1 MVPRPG
7 SRETWNWMK
16 GTSMEDAPAFI
27 GVDIGTTSVK
37 AVAFD
42 RSGKTLAAE
51 DREYPLR
58 SPRRGW
64 AEQDPEEILNALL
77 DSLARVTHTLK
88 ERGVRVGCVSFSAAM
103 HGLMALD
110 GEGLPITPSIIW
122 ADNRASEQARRIRDE
137 MDGLA
142 IHRRTGTPIHP
153 MSPLAKLLWFREE
166 DPGTFQSAA
175 RWVSVKEYVFF
186 RLFGEYV
193 VDHSIASA
201 TGLFNLERREW
212 DAGALRISGVSPE
225 KLSRPVSTTQ
235 VMDGL
240 RSEYAERL
248 GLDSETPFVVG
259 ANDGALA
266 NLGVGAVDPGMV
278 AVSIGTSGA
287 VRSVVHEPTFDE
299 RGRLF
304 CYALDEG
311 AWVIGGPINNGGIA
325 LRWLRDKVF
334 SELAKTAEREGRDP
348 YDVMGELAAGV
359 PAGSEGLIFLPYLTG
374 ERATQWNADARATF
388 FGLTSG
394 HGAGHMIRA
403 VMEGVVFQI
412 YAVARVLEEVSGE
425 PKEVRATGGFARSA
439 LWRQM
444 LADVFGREVVFPESV
459 EGSSLGAA
467 MLGMKAV
474 GEIPALDAAKEMV
487 EISHHHHPDEVA
499 SKTYTDLMEIFTRL
513 YDRLEPEF
521 EALKALELSSEDS
534 G

>member
-1 MVPRPG
+1 
-7 SRETWNWMK
+7 
-16 GTSMEDAPAFI
+16 MEDAPAFI

-42 RSGKTLAAE
+42 CGGKTLAAE
-51 DREYPLR
+51 DREYTLR

-64 AEQDPEEILNALL
+64 AEQDPEEILGSLL
-77 DSLARVTHTLK
+77 DSLAGVVSTLK
-88 ERGVRVGCVSFSAAM
+88 ERGLRIGCVSFSAAM

-110 GEGLPITPSIIW
+110 GEGRPITPSIIW
-122 ADNRASEQARRIRDE
+122 ADNRASEQARKIRDE

-166 DPGTFQSAA
+166 EPDTFEAAA

-201 TGLFNLERREW
+201 TGIFGLESREW
-212 DAGALRISGVSPE
+212 DEGALRIAGVSPE
-225 KLSRPVSTTQ
+225 KLSRPVPTTH

-259 ANDGALA
+259 ANDGVLA
-266 NLGVGAVDPGMV
+266 NLGVGAVDPGVV

-287 VRSVVHEPTFDE
+287 VRSVVHRPEVEE

-325 LRWLRDKVF
+325 LRWLRDAVF
-334 SELAKTAEREGRDP
+334 PDLAKTAEGKRP
-348 YDVMGELAAGV
+348 YDLMGELAGKV
-359 PAGSEGLIFLPYLTG
+359 SAGSDGLIFLPYLTG
-374 ERATQWNADARATF
+374 ERAPQWNAHARATF
-388 FGLTSG
+388 FGLTLG
-394 HGAGHMIRA
+394 HGRGHLVRA
-403 VMEGVVFQI
+403 VMEGVAFQI
-412 YAVARVLEEVSGE
+412 YAVARVLEETSGE

-444 LADVFGREVVFPESV
+444 IADVFGREVVYPEGV

-467 MLGMKAV
+467 MLGMKAI
-474 GEIPALDAAKEMV
+474 GEIPALEAAKEMV
-487 EISHHHHPDEVA
+487 EISHHHRPDEAA
-499 SKTYTDLMEIFTRL
+499 SKTYADLMEVFTRL

-521 EALKALELSSEDS
+521 EALRELD
-534 G
+534 

>member
-1 MVPRPG
+1 
-7 SRETWNWMK
+7 MK
-16 GTSMEDAPAFI
+16 GTSMEDASAFI

-42 RSGKTLAAE
+42 RSGEVLAAK

-58 SPRRGW
+58 SPRSGW

-77 DSLARVTHTLK
+77 DSLADVVSTLK
-88 ERGVRVGCVSFSAAM
+88 ERGVQIKCVSFSAAM
-103 HGLMALD
+103 HSLMALD
-110 GEGLPITPSIIW
+110 GEGRPITPSIIW
-122 ADNRASEQARRIRDE
+122 ADNRASGQARRIRDE

-153 MSPLAKLLWFREE
+153 MSPLPKLLWFREE
-166 DPGTFQSAA
+166 APDTFRSAA
-175 RWVSVKEYVFF
+175 RWVSVKEYVFL

-201 TGLFNLERREW
+201 TGLFGLESGEW
-212 DAGALRISGVSPE
+212 DEGALHIAGVLPE
-225 KLSRPVSTTQ
+225 KLSRPVPTTHA
-235 VMDGL
+235 MDGL

-248 GLDSETPFVVG
+248 GLGSETPFVVG

-266 NLGVGAVDPGMV
+266 NLGVGAVDPGVV

-287 VRSVVHEPTFDE
+287 VRSVVRRPEVEE

-311 AWVIGGPINNGGIA
+311 EWVIGGPINNGGIA
-325 LRWLRDKVF
+325 LRWLKDTVF
-334 SELAKTAEREGRDP
+334 PDLAKATEGKRP
-348 YDVMGELAAGV
+348 YDLMGEMASKIS
-359 PAGSEGLIFLPYLTG
+359 AGSDGLIFLPYLTG
-374 ERATQWNADARATF
+374 ERAPQWNAHARATF
-388 FGLTSG
+388 FGLTLG
-394 HGAGHMIRA
+394 HGRGHMVRA
-403 VMEGVVFQI
+403 VMEGVAFQI
-412 YAVARVLEEVSGE
+412 HAVARVLEEVSGE

-444 LADVFGREVVFPESV
+444 LADVFGREVVYPDGV

-467 MLGMKAV
+467 MLGMKAI
-474 GEIPALDAAKEMV
+474 GEIPNLEAAKEMV
-487 EISHHHHPDEVA
+487 EISHHHRPDEVDSRA
-499 SKTYTDLMEIFTRL
+499 YAQLMEIFTRL
-513 YDRLEPEF
+513 YERLEPEF
-521 EALKALELSSEDS
+521 EALKNLELSPEDS

>member
-1 MVPRPG
+1 ME
-7 SRETWNWMK
+7 ETL
-16 GTSMEDAPAFI
+16 AFV

-42 RSGKTLAAE
+42 RRGETLADE

-58 SPRRGW
+58 SSRRGR
-64 AEQDPEEILNALL
+64 AEQDPEEILTALL
-77 DSLARVTHTLK
+77 DTLGKVVGVLK

-103 HGLMALD
+103 HSLMGLD
-110 GEGLPITPSIIW
+110 GDGNPLTPSIIW
-122 ADNRASEQARRIRDE
+122 ADNRAAGQARRIRDE

-166 DPGTFQSAA
+166 DPDTFGAAA
-175 RWVSVKEYVFF
+175 RWVSVKEYVLS
-186 RLFGEYV
+186 RLFGEFV

-201 TGLFNLERREW
+201 SGLFNLEGCDW
-212 DAGALRISGVSPE
+212 DGGALRIAGLSPE
-225 KLSRPVSTTQ
+225 KLSRPVPTTH

-240 RSEYAERL
+240 LPEYAEKL
-248 GLDSETPFVVG
+248 GLERDTPFVVG

-287 VRSVVHEPTFDE
+287 VRSIVRRPEFE
-299 RGRLF
+299 EGGRLF
-304 CYALDEG
+304 CYALDDD

-325 LRWLRDKVF
+325 LQWLRDSVF
-334 SELAKTAEREGRDP
+334 PELARKAEDRGEDA
-348 YDVMGELAAGV
+348 YDLMGGMAGEI

-374 ERATQWNADARATF
+374 ERAPHWNAAARATF
-388 FGLTSG
+388 FGLTRS
-394 HGAGHMIRA
+394 HGNGHMIRA
-403 VMEGVVFQI
+403 VMEGVAFQLH
-412 YAVARVLEEVSGE
+412 AVERILAEVAGE
-425 PKEVRATGGFARSA
+425 PREVRATGGFAHSA

-444 LADVFGREVVFPESV
+444 LADIFGHEILFPEGV

-467 MLGMKAV
+467 MLGMKAI
-474 GEIPALDAAKEMV
+474 GEIRSLEAAGGMV
-487 EISHHHHPDEVA
+487 GISHRHQPNRANAEIYA
-499 SKTYTDLMEIFTRL
+499 QLMEMFVRL

-521 EALKALELSSEDS
+521 EALDGLDLPS
-534 G
+534 GNTG